1 MEEAGEKKARNGKAR
16 PPKFGCA
23 LRPNAVVDA
32 EDTRM
37 KGEKKK
43 ERIGVE
49 VGNKRKRGED
59 NRGREG

>member
-1 MEEAGEKKARNGKAR
+1 MEEAGGKKARNGKAR

-43 ERIGVE
+43 ERIGV
-49 VGNKRKRGED
+49 NKRKRGED

>member
-1 MEEAGEKKARNGKAR
+1 MEEAGGKKARNGKAR

-37 KGEKKK
+37 KGEKKEGK
-43 ERIGVE
+43 D
-49 VGNKRKRGED
+49 RGGGGE
-59 NRGREG
+59 

>member
-1 MEEAGEKKARNGKAR
+1 MEEVGGKKARNGKAR

-23 LRPNAVVDA
+23 LRPNVVDA

-49 VGNKRKRGED
+49 VANKRKRGED